1 MEELL
6 TTVRSESTQGANLTT
21 LGRSASSA
29 IPAQSNNHDSLQQKP
44 QISNS
49 APLAQAMGAPN
60 QVHPFKPDPVA
71 PQVAAFDPASNSL
84 FTVLSQPGGEEH
96 KSADEVD
103 ASSSLLRVTAW
114 PAPSDATEKKQP
126 EWSHEP
132 LDATRGNEISAI
144 LSNSESRTQGQ
155 TAYGPHRAGLCFDR
169 SNEDLGDLAFSP
181 TGKSFFLS
189 SSCLALGHSAHPTL
203 KPLFPVSCSRHS
215 LTSSHKEGATRCPK
229 GVSLR
234 VVHWCMKFFET

>member
-6 TTVRSESTQGANLTT
+6 TAVRSESTQGANLTT

-29 IPAQSNNHDSLQQKP
+29 IPAHSNNHDSLQQKP

-49 APLAQAMGAPN
+49 SSLAQAMGAPN
-60 QVHPFKPDPVA
+60 QVHPFKPDPVT

-84 FTVLSQPGGEEH
+84 FAVLSQPGGEER
-96 KSADEVD
+96 KSTDEVV
-103 ASSSLLRVTAW
+103 ASTSLLRVSAW
-114 PAPSDATEKKQP
+114 PAHSAATEKKQP

-144 LSNSESRTQGQ
+144 LSNSEARTQGQ
-155 TAYGPHRAGLCFDR
+155 TACEPHRASLCFDR

-181 TGKSFFLS
+181 TGKSYFLS
-189 SSCLALGHSAHPTL
+189 SSCLALRQLSHHL
-203 KPLFPVSCSRHS
+203 RPLCPVSCSLKHLFQPR
-215 LTSSHKEGATRCPK
+215 EGAARC
-229 GVSLR
+229 LEAFR
-234 VVHWCMKFFET
+234 